1 MKHAL
6 VPVFV
11 VSVLLASAPA
21 FAQAKADPKPNP
33 DKPLMAYGTAIA
45 VTADSLSVRGKSGV
59 YAFVVDKTT
68 RVSAPGAT
76 HKTAAMKEE
85 KKPTVITEFVKV
97 GDEVAVGYH
106 DLGGTRHAA
115 SVTVRNSKP
124 IIKK

>member
-1 MKHAL
+1 MKR
-6 VPVFV
+6 VFV
-11 VSVLLASAPA
+11 LVFGFAVLLGGAPA
-21 FAQAKADPKPNP
+21 FAQAKADTKPDP
-33 DKPLMAYGTAIA
+33 GKPLMAYGTAIA

-76 HKTAAMKEE
+76 HKTAAMKDE

-106 DLGGTRHAA
+106 DQGGTRHAA
-115 SVTVRNSKP
+115 TVTVRNSKP